1 MTSSEKVVN
10 FLSSTRFESDESAPV
25 NASSVQSDS
34 SRFWKKFTD
43 EQTSHLFSLTKDL
56 MENNA
61 VKRELVWE
69 RVQSDPLSQELGL
82 ITGEEDEEESRKC
95 KQRLTDKVRQ
105 EMRRAKRGT
114 KKWHYNFL
122 ENVSKGI
129 SALETG

>member
-1 MTSSEKVVN
+1 MN

-25 NASSVQSDS
+25 IAFSVQSDS

-43 EQTSHLFSLTKDL
+43 EQTSHLLSLTKDL

-69 RVQSDPLSQELGL
+69 RVQSDPRSQEFWL

-95 KQRLTDKVRQ
+95 KQPLTDKVRH
-105 EMRRAKRGT
+105 EMRLANRR
-114 KKWHYNFL
+114 KK
-122 ENVSKGI
+122 
-129 SALETG
+129 